1 MLSKHLREIEKSAS
15 NILGG
20 NWRFFYN
27 FNNKKYPLSKEKVI
41 GELLVYLIISNN
53 QNLYKRIFSEG
64 YNIKKCFQRL
74 HKMEKASPNIPQI
87 NLISGNNFICHSSGK
102 KVHEKY
108 YK

>member
-41 GELLVYLIISNN
+41 GELLVQCHVDILSM
-53 QNLYKRIFSEG
+53 FSA
-64 YNIKKCFQRL
+64 IAL
-74 HKMEKASPNIPQI
+74 DTKMQ
-87 NLISGNNFICHSSGK
+87 
-102 KVHEKY
+102 V
-108 YK
+108 